1 MKRLIFFSLAVL
13 LMTGCKQQDDESMF
27 PDRPDVREYV
37 VSTDEAENA
46 AFYFL
51 YMTDNQVQTRNAVR
65 DVKDAPVIKKKFT
78 IEGYNGKPAM
88 HVINYEKGGF
98 TVISGDKR
106 IEPVIAYSDT
116 GDWSDNPLDYPDGLR
131 FWIKYVKDEIKAM
144 DEQGIEPSD
153 ELRNL
158 WETYVPSTTTRIIDP
173 PSHPCEDPES
183 YEITVGPLVQTSWEQ
198 RNGFNDLMPKIYCS
212 GDSIHAFAGCVPI
225 ASAQLAKY
233 FGYPTSYSW
242 NSMPGLMASTAT
254 KNLIKDIH
262 DYLSSINDITY
273 DCDGTWVSAAGFQSI
288 FTNLFGYSIAAIS
301 AYNTN
306 NLRSHFLSTDQSLIH
321 PVGMLGR
328 EIINGIDFGGH
339 VWICDGYHEWIECF
353 DNNGEWQWYPQYQF
367 HMNWGYGNSFWG
379 WYWAGTSYSINNH
392 TYNSLYIMNV
402 IP

>member
-131 FWIKYVKDEIKAM
+131 IWIDCVKNEIKAM
-144 DEQGIEPSD
+144 NEQGTEPSD
-153 ELRNL
+153 ELKNL
-158 WETYVPSTTTRIIDP
+158 WETYVPSVTTRIINP
-173 PSHPCEDPES
+173 PTHPCENPDE
-183 YEITVGPLVQTSWEQ
+183 YDITKGPFLCTHWHQDLY
-198 RNGFNDLMPKIYCS
+198 FNELMPVITCS
-212 GDSIHAFAGCVPI
+212 GLQKHAYAGCVPI
-225 ASAQLAKY
+225 AIAKLAKY
-233 FGYPTSYSW
+233 YQHPTNYVW
-242 NSMPGLMASTAT
+242 NSMPNTYASTAT
-254 KNLIKDIH
+254 KQFILDIH
-262 DYLSSINDITY
+262 NYFNSLNVITY
-273 DCDGTWVSAAGFQSI
+273 DCDGTSVTTTYI
-288 FTNLFGYSIAAIS
+288 PNLFSFWGYNASYTSYNTYNLRNTMIIYEKPTILIGYS
-301 AYNTN
+301 T
-306 NLRSHFLSTDQSLIH
+306 ST
-321 PVGMLGR
+321 
-328 EIINGIDFGGH
+328 GH
-339 VWICDGYHEWIECF
+339 AWICDGAHEWIECIYDEANQSWSF
-353 DNNGEWQWYPQYQF
+353 YTALKF
-367 HMNWGYGNSFWG
+367 HMNWGWGGNYDGMF
-379 WYWAGTSYSINNH
+379 WAGTTYSVNN
-392 TYNSLYIMNV
+392 TSFSNLTILNV
-402 IP
+402 GLPTQN